1 MSEFGDLLILTPEKK
16 KHLLKKLK
24 ARKSL
29 AYYREGSFSD
39 EVIWQG
45 RKFVFP
51 AKDKNASKHIWIFR
65 SVMHDV
71 REYLQDKRIRERK
84 KLPVNHWN
92 DKLKNY
98 RGKIT
103 ATDVDHAYWRIAFL
117 QGVISEKTYKKGLFL
132 KDKSLRLASLANLS
146 SQKEYRIIEE
156 GIVTNKTIVMKNEP
170 ILKKVYDN
178 IRYACYQIMM
188 NMAELLAEDFICYKT
203 DCIYYK
209 DTADNRMKVQEYLD
223 KIGMEWKQLS
233 EPERP
238 KKESPDGTNHGTYEN

>member
-1 MSEFGDLLILTPEKK
+1 MSDIGDLLILTPEKK

-24 ARKSL
+24 ARKQN
-29 AYYREGSFSD
+29 AYYRQGSFSD
-39 EVIWQG
+39 EIIWQG

-51 AKDKNASKHIWIFR
+51 VKDKNASKHIWIFR
-65 SVMHDV
+65 SVMNDV
-71 REYLQDKRIRERK
+71 RDYLQDRRVRERK
-84 KLPVNHWN
+84 KLPVNYWN
-92 DKLKNY
+92 EKLKNY

-103 ATDVDHAYWRIAFL
+103 ATDVDHAYWRIAYL
-117 QGVISEKTYKKGLFL
+117 QGVINEKTYKKGLLL

-146 SQKEYRIIEE
+146 SQKEYVIIEN
-156 GIVTNKTIVMKNEP
+156 GIVTNKTITMKNEP

-188 NMAELLAEDFICYKT
+188 NMADLLAEDFICYKT

-209 DTADNRMKVQEYLD
+209 DTEENRLKVQQYLD
-223 KIGMEWKQLS
+223 KIGMEWKQLI

-238 KKESPDGTNHGTYEN
+238 KKESLDGTNHEAPEN